1 MGILK
6 NMDHFRTLCIR
17 GRKFSAQQAYMEKKY
32 CHANFCLSVSIFLE
46 SQKDNHRLSDQ
57 QRAIDHG
64 QNPLPIYTAVNVK
77 NNYSTLDFKGN
88 YETSESH
95 LSYI

>member
-1 MGILK
+1 MQ
-6 NMDHFRTLCIR
+6 
-17 GRKFSAQQAYMEKKY
+17 RKHS
-32 CHANFCLSVSIFLE
+32 CANFHLSVTVFLE

-57 QRAIDHG
+57 QRAIDRG

-88 YETSESH
+88 CETSENH
-95 LSYI
+95 LSLCLS

>member
-1 MGILK
+1 MQ
-6 NMDHFRTLCIR
+6 
-17 GRKFSAQQAYMEKKY
+17 RKRS
-32 CHANFCLSVSIFLE
+32 CANFRLSVTVFLE

-57 QRAIDHG
+57 QRAIDRG

-95 LSYI
+95 LS

>member
-1 MGILK
+1 ME
-6 NMDHFRTLCIR
+6 
-17 GRKFSAQQAYMEKKY
+17 RKRS
-32 CHANFCLSVSIFLE
+32 CDNFCLRVTVFLE

-88 YETSESH
+88 YETSESNFSSY
-95 LSYI
+95 LSW